1 MRGSPFVGTYG
12 EGADN
17 TMTYTLASTSL
28 YEDDDILEEK
38 TLGLG
43 LELDE
48 EEDDSLF
55 FPPAA
60 RQLHMSDSESDR
72 FDDRVSRRRSVHN
85 SLRLYLR
92 EIGSIP
98 LLTKENEQEISQRM
112 QDGRKRICIGVVR
125 NLPALDRLAEIVED
139 VKVGKRRL
147 DVIMN
152 TSPENI
158 KTERD
163 VARFVSGLK
172 RKIER
177 VKQKA
182 EKALE
187 SLDGDAVKAK
197 ELFCK
202 AGEDLYGVGFA
213 PETVQEVA
221 SDLKR
226 NAIKVDRSQKEM
238 ERIQSLF
245 NITPKESEKLAVRS
259 RVNDKTLLSLCR
271 KSHRKKEDVQAEIDK
286 LVNANAVLTGILKG
300 EETIRLFRAV
310 KIIRRGEKEAQRA
323 KMDLVRANLRLV
335 VSVAKGFR
343 HRGVH
348 LLDLIQEGNI
358 GLMRAA
364 EKFDHL
370 LGFKFSTY
378 ATWWIRQAISRAC
391 ASQAH
396 DIRIPV
402 GLQGTWHRITKA
414 SEELQQELGRDPTPE
429 EISKR
434 VDIPVKKYMKL
445 ARVVQRAVSME
456 TPINES
462 EDSFLGD
469 FIEDQSVD
477 SPVDNASH
485 NSLEGEIVSALE
497 TLTEREEA
505 VLRLRYGLDD
515 GQPRKLEEVGNRF
528 GITRERVRQI
538 ETKAIRKLRHPL
550 RAQRLKGFL
559 DGLTS

>member
-1 MRGSPFVGTYG
+1 
-12 EGADN
+12 
-17 TMTYTLASTSL
+17 MTYTLATSSL
-28 YEDDDILEEK
+28 YKDDDILDDK
-38 TLGLG
+38 SLNFG
-43 LELDE
+43 LEIDD
-48 EEDDSLF
+48 EEDDALLF
-55 FPPAA
+55 PAS
-60 RQLHMSDSESDR
+60 RP
-72 FDDRVSRRRSVHN
+72 FDLADQPGASILDPKALRSRRAAHN

-98 LLTKENEQEISQRM
+98 LLTKEGEQEISQRM
-112 QDGRKRICIGVVR
+112 QDGRKRICTGVVR
-125 NLPALDRLAEIVED
+125 NQTALNKLIAIVEE
-139 VKVGKRRL
+139 VKNGTRRL

-152 TSPENI
+152 TMPAEATNEKEVHKFI
-158 KTERD
+158 AKIR
-163 VARFVSGLK
+163 
-172 RKIER
+172 RKVE
-177 VKQKA
+177 
-182 EKALE
+182 
-187 SLDGDAVKAK
+187 KAK
-197 ELFCK
+197 EKACK
-202 AGEDLYGVGFA
+202 AMELAKTEPGRENEAFRKAGDELYCIGFA
-213 PETVQEVA
+213 PETIQELA
-221 SDLKR
+221 DDLRRRTIQADRCLKECNRIENLFQLTPSQSDKMAAHKR
-226 NAIKVDRSQKEM
+226 H
-238 ERIQSLF
+238 
-245 NITPKESEKLAVRS
+245 T
-259 RVNDKTLLSLCR
+259 DKTLEKFAKIAKIEIDQVEKELAALTKAKDVLQR
-271 KSHRKKEDVQAEIDK
+271 LIEEGEDVPHLIKAH
-286 LVNANAVLTGILKG
+286 
-300 EETIRLFRAV
+300 
-310 KIIRRGEKEAQRA
+310 KIIRKGEREAQRA

-402 GLQGTWHRITKA
+402 GLQGTWHRIIKA
-414 SEELQQELGRDPTPE
+414 SEELQQELGRDATPE
-429 EISKR
+429 EIAVR

-445 ARVVQRAVSME
+445 ARVVQRAVSLE
-456 TPINES
+456 TPINDS

-469 FIEDQSVD
+469 FIEDQSVS

-485 NSLEGEIVSALE
+485 NSLENEIEQALE

-559 DGLTS
+559 DGLT

>member
-1 MRGSPFVGTYG
+1 
-12 EGADN
+12 
-17 TMTYTLASTSL
+17 MTYTLAATSL
-28 YEDDDILEEK
+28 YEDEDILEEK
-38 TLGLG
+38 SLDIG

-60 RQLHMSDSESDR
+60 RQLSIVDSETER
-72 FDDRVSRRRSVHN
+72 FEDRVSRKRSVHN

-125 NLPALDRLAEIVED
+125 SIPALNNLQKIVED
-139 VKVGKRRL
+139 IKKGARRL

-152 TSPENI
+152 STPDNLKS
-158 KTERD
+158 ERE
-163 VARFVSGLK
+163 VARFISGLK
-172 RKIER
+172 RKVDKVVQKSTQAIALIE
-177 VKQKA
+177 KDASKA
-182 EKALE
+182 R
-187 SLDGDAVKAK
+187 
-197 ELFCK
+197 ELFNK
-202 AGEDLYGVGFA
+202 SGEDLYKIGFA
-213 PETVQEVA
+213 PETIQEVA
-221 SDLKR
+221 NELKR
-226 NAIKVDRSQKEM
+226 FAIRADRSIKQKN
-238 ERIQSLF
+238 RIQTLF
-245 NITPKESEKLAVRS
+245 NVTPKELDRLAGRS
-259 RVNDKTLLSLCR
+259 RIHDKTILSLCR
-271 KSHRKKEDVQAEIDK
+271 KSHRKKEEVIAELEK
-286 LVNANAVLTGILKG
+286 LFAAQQILNKVTELG
-300 EETIRLFRAV
+300 DEPMRLFRAV

-429 EISKR
+429 EISHR

>member
-1 MRGSPFVGTYG
+1 
-12 EGADN
+12 
-17 TMTYTLASTSL
+17 MTFTLASTSL
-28 YEDDDILEEK
+28 YKEDDFLDDEGLNLNLDLDDEDEESA
-38 TLGLG
+38 LFPAISRV
-43 LELDE
+43 LDE
-48 EEDDSLF
+48 EARIDQSR
-55 FPPAA
+55 AA
-60 RQLHMSDSESDR
+60 R
-72 FDDRVSRRRSVHN
+72 RSAHN

-98 LLTKENEQEISQRM
+98 LLTKEDEQTISQRM
-112 QDGRKRICIGVVR
+112 QEGRKRICIGVAR
-125 NLPALDRLAEIVED
+125 SIQAIDYLLDVVEA
-139 VKVGKRRL
+139 VKQGRRRL

-152 TSPENI
+152 SLPENI
-158 KTERD
+158 QAERE
-163 VARFVSGLK
+163 VSRYLSNLR
-172 RKIER
+172 RKLER
-177 VKQKA
+177 VKDKSIQAMTLGDDK
-182 EKALE
+182 LSE
-187 SLDGDAVKAK
+187 SK
-197 ELFCK
+197 ELFRK
-202 AGEDLYGVGFA
+202 SGEDLYKVGFA
-213 PETVQEVA
+213 PETVQEAADEV
-221 SDLKR
+221 KR
-226 NAIKVDRSQKEM
+226 RAVRADKSIKEC
-238 ERIQSLF
+238 ERIETLF
-245 NITPKESEKLAVRS
+245 KLTPKQSDRMASRS
-259 RVNDKTLLSLCR
+259 KHPDKTIRTLAMTTHL
-271 KSHRKKEDVQAEIDK
+271 KKEE
-286 LVNANAVLTGILKG
+286 VLKEL
-300 EETIRLFRAV
+300 IRLTDVKDFLQNIYDAGDDPYRLFHAV
-310 KIIRRGEKEAQRA
+310 KIIRRGEKDAQRA

-335 VSVAKGFR
+335 VSVAKSFR

-402 GLQGTWHRITKA
+402 GLQGTWHRIIKA

-429 EISKR
+429 EISIR
-434 VDIPVKKYMKL
+434 VDIPIKKYMKL
-445 ARVVQRAVSME
+445 ARVVQRAVSLE

-469 FIEDQSVD
+469 FIEDSSVD
-477 SPVDNASH
+477 SPVDSASH
-485 NSLEGEIVSALE
+485 TSLETEIEQALE

-505 VLRLRYGLDD
+505 VLRLRYGLDV

-559 DGLTS
+559 DGLSAG

>member
-1 MRGSPFVGTYG
+1 
-12 EGADN
+12 
-17 TMTYTLASTSL
+17 MTFSLASTSL
-28 YEDDDILEEK
+28 YKEDELLEEERLPL
-38 TLGLG
+38 T

-48 EEDDSLF
+48 DEDESALLPGLNSVLEMDLEDF
-55 FPPAA
+55 RHDRDRAA
-60 RQLHMSDSESDR
+60 RR
-72 FDDRVSRRRSVHN
+72 TAHN

-98 LLTKENEQEISQRM
+98 LLTKEDEQEISQRM
-112 QDGRKRICIGVVR
+112 QEGRKKICVGVVR
-125 NLPALDRLAEIVED
+125 SIQAIDFLLDIVENI
-139 VKVGKRRL
+139 KKGKRRL
-147 DVIMN
+147 DVVMN
-152 TSPENI
+152 SMPDDL
-158 KTERD
+158 KTDTEVNRYI
-163 VARFVSGLK
+163 GKLK
-172 RKIER
+172 SKLNR
-177 VKQKA
+177 VKSKSHKA
-182 EKALE
+182 IETIEEDREA
-187 SLDGDAVKAK
+187 SN
-197 ELFCK
+197 ELFRKC
-202 AGEDLYGVGFA
+202 GEDLYKIGFA
-213 PETVQEVA
+213 PETILEA
-221 SDLKR
+221 AEEIKRRALRSDKV
-226 NAIKVDRSQKEM
+226 IKECQ
-238 ERIQSLF
+238 RIESLF
-245 NITPKESEKLAVRS
+245 KFTPKQSDRIAAKDP
-259 RVNDKTLLSLCR
+259 DKVQDKQIRQLCMT
-271 KSHRKKEDVQAEIDK
+271 SHLKKEEVYRELDK
-286 LVNANAVLTGILKG
+286 LR
-300 EETIRLFRAV
+300 ETKHFLQRIYHSGDDLYRLFRSV
-310 KIIRRGEKEAQRA
+310 KIIRKGEKESQRA

-335 VSVAKGFR
+335 VSVAKSFR

-402 GLQGTWHRITKA
+402 GLQGTWHRIIKA

-429 EISKR
+429 EVANR

-445 ARVVQRAVSME
+445 ARVVQRAVSLE

-469 FIEDQSVD
+469 FIEDGSVD
-477 SPVDNASH
+477 SPVDSASH
-485 NSLEGEIVSALE
+485 TSLEGEIEQALE

-559 DGLTS
+559 DGLAASVA

>member
-1 MRGSPFVGTYG
+1 VESQNVLQKIHDAG
-12 EGADN
+12 
-17 TMTYTLASTSL
+17 
-28 YEDDDILEEK
+28 DD
-38 TLGLG
+38 
-43 LELDE
+43 
-48 EEDDSLF
+48 
-55 FPPAA
+55 
-60 RQLHMSDSESDR
+60 
-72 FDDRVSRRRSVHN
+72 
-85 SLRLYLR
+85 
-92 EIGSIP
+92 P
-98 LLTKENEQEISQRM
+98 L
-112 QDGRKRICIGVVR
+112 
-125 NLPALDRLAEIVED
+125 
-139 VKVGKRRL
+139 
-147 DVIMN
+147 
-152 TSPENI
+152 
-158 KTERD
+158 
-163 VARFVSGLK
+163 
-172 RKIER
+172 
-177 VKQKA
+177 
-182 EKALE
+182 
-187 SLDGDAVKAK
+187 
-197 ELFCK
+197 
-202 AGEDLYGVGFA
+202 
-213 PETVQEVA
+213 
-221 SDLKR
+221 
-226 NAIKVDRSQKEM
+226 
-238 ERIQSLF
+238 
-245 NITPKESEKLAVRS
+245 
-259 RVNDKTLLSLCR
+259 
-271 KSHRKKEDVQAEIDK
+271 
-286 LVNANAVLTGILKG
+286 
-300 EETIRLFRAV
+300 RLFRAV
-310 KIIRRGEKEAQRA
+310 KVIRKGEKEAQRA

-414 SEELQQELGRDPTPE
+414 SEELQQELGREPIPE
-429 EISKR
+429 EISNR

-445 ARVVQRAVSME
+445 ARVVQRAVSLE

-469 FIEDQSVD
+469 FIEDVSVD

-485 NSLEGEIVSALE
+485 NSLEGEIEQALE

-559 DGLTS
+559 EGLAS

>member
-1 MRGSPFVGTYG
+1 
-12 EGADN
+12 
-17 TMTYTLASTSL
+17 MTYALAASSL
-28 YEDDDILEEK
+28 YKDDDIIDEKALNFNLEIE
-38 TLGLG
+38 
-43 LELDE
+43 EE
-48 EEDDSLF
+48 EEDAILF
-55 FPPAA
+55 PASRA
-60 RQLHMSDSESDR
+60 
-72 FDDRVSRRRSVHN
+72 FDLTEQSGSQPLDGKRTRRAAHN

-98 LLTKENEQEISQRM
+98 LLTKEGEQEISQRM
-112 QDGRKRICIGVVR
+112 QDGRKKICVGVVHS
-125 NLPALDRLAEIVED
+125 LPALEKLISIVDDLKE
-139 VKVGKRRL
+139 GRRRV

-152 TSPENI
+152 SMP
-158 KTERD
+158 TETISEKELGKY
-163 VARFVSGLK
+163 VAKILKKVSK
-172 RKIER
+172 
-177 VKQKA
+177 VKEKA
-182 EKALE
+182 EKT
-187 SLDGDAVKAK
+187 VKLSK
-197 ELFCK
+197 TDPDKSKDEFRK
-202 AGEDLYGVGFA
+202 IGEELYGVGFA
-213 PETVQEVA
+213 PETIQEVA
-221 SDLKR
+221 DELKHRTIKGDRAVKECQRIESLFDLTPGQSKKISSHKSHTEKTIKDLAKAAR
-226 NAIKVDRSQKEM
+226 MDYEDSERELITLTKAREYINDMAKVGEEIPDMVNAIKTIR
-238 ERIQSLF
+238 
-245 NITPKESEKLAVRS
+245 
-259 RVNDKTLLSLCR
+259 
-271 KSHRKKEDVQAEIDK
+271 
-286 LVNANAVLTGILKG
+286 KG
-300 EETIRLFRAV
+300 ER
-310 KIIRRGEKEAQRA
+310 EAQRA

-402 GLQGTWHRITKA
+402 GLQGTWHRIIKA
-414 SEELQQELGRDPTPE
+414 SEELQQELGRDATPE
-429 EISKR
+429 EIAIR

-445 ARVVQRAVSME
+445 ARVVQRAVSLE
-456 TPINES
+456 TPINDS

-469 FIEDQSVD
+469 FIEDQSIS
-477 SPVDNASH
+477 SPVDTASH
-485 NSLEGEIVSALE
+485 NSLETEIEQALE

-559 DGLTS
+559 EGLT

>member
-1 MRGSPFVGTYG
+1 
-12 EGADN
+12 
-17 TMTYTLASTSL
+17 MTYTLASTSL
-28 YEDDDILEEK
+28 YKDDDLLEEK
-38 TLGLG
+38 SLQFGLD
-43 LELDE
+43 LEDE
-48 EEDDSLF
+48 EEIEDPLFLPAQPRSLTFGEAVEIGRIDDK
-55 FPPAA
+55 AT
-60 RQLHMSDSESDR
+60 RT
-72 FDDRVSRRRSVHN
+72 SRRAAHN

-98 LLTKENEQEISQRM
+98 LLTKESEQEISQRM
-112 QDGRKRICIGVVR
+112 QDGRRKICTGVVR
-125 NLPALDRLAEIVED
+125 SLTALEYLLTHVVEA
-139 VKVGKRRL
+139 VKNGRRRL

-152 TSPENI
+152 TAPGEV
-158 KTERD
+158 KCEKD
-163 VARFVSGLK
+163 MLRFISGL
-172 RKIER
+172 RKKVMKVIEKSR
-177 VKQKA
+177 KA
-182 EKALE
+182 VLTLE
-187 SLDGDAVKAK
+187 TDVEKAK
-197 ELFCK
+197 ELFRR
-202 AGEDLYGVGFA
+202 AGEELYNVGFA
-213 PETVQEVA
+213 PEIILEA
-221 SDLKR
+221 ADDIKR
-226 NAIKVDRSQKEM
+226 RAIRADRAIKEC
-238 ERIQSLF
+238 ERIEGLLKFS
-245 NITPKESEKLAVRS
+245 PRESDSIASRS
-259 RVNDKTLLSLCR
+259 RLNDKTLCR
-271 KSHRKKEDVQAEIDK
+271 LTRSTHLKKDQVQEEIQRLKNSKEVLQKIYDGGEDPYH
-286 LVNANAVLTGILKG
+286 
-300 EETIRLFRAV
+300 LFRAV
-310 KIIRRGEKEAQRA
+310 RVIRKGEREAQRA

-414 SEELQQELGRDPTPE
+414 CEELQQELGRDPTPE
-429 EISKR
+429 EISIR
-434 VDIPVKKYMKL
+434 VDIPLKKYMKL
-445 ARVVQRAVSME
+445 ARVVQRAVSLE
-456 TPINES
+456 TPINDS

-469 FIEDQSVD
+469 FLEDASVD
-477 SPVDNASH
+477 SPVDTASH
-485 NSLEGEIVSALE
+485 NSLESEIVQALE

-550 RAQRLKGFL
+550 RSGKLKDYL
-559 DGLTS
+559 E

>member
-1 MRGSPFVGTYG
+1 
-12 EGADN
+12 
-17 TMTYTLASTSL
+17 MTYTLASTSMYKEETL
-28 YEDDDILEEK
+28 LEDKSLN
-38 TLGLG
+38 LS

-48 EEDDSLF
+48 EEEEIGF
-55 FPPAA
+55 FPSPHQELDALILDP
-60 RQLHMSDSESDR
+60 RMESKANR
-72 FDDRVSRRRSVHN
+72 AGRRSAHN

-98 LLTKENEQEISQRM
+98 LLTKEDEQEISQRM
-112 QDGRKRICIGVVR
+112 QDGRKRICVGVVR
-125 NLPALDRLAEIVED
+125 SIPALQNLLTIVD
-139 VKVGKRRL
+139 GVKTGRRRL

-152 TSPENI
+152 NMPDDI
-158 KTERD
+158 KEEKEVNKYIGNLR
-163 VARFVSGLK
+163 
-172 RKIER
+172 RKINR
-177 VKQKA
+177 VMDKTNKA
-182 EKALE
+182 IELSKKE
-187 SLDGDAVKAK
+187 PDKAK
-197 ELFCK
+197 EAFRK
-202 AGEDLYGVGFA
+202 AGEDLYKITFA
-213 PETVQEVA
+213 PETIQEVA
-221 SDLKR
+221 DDLKR
-226 NAIKVDRSQKEM
+226 RAYRTDKAIKECQ
-238 ERIQSLF
+238 RIENLLKL
-245 NITPKESEKLAVRS
+245 TPKKSDRLASSNRFT
-259 RVNDKTLLSLCR
+259 DKTLVSLSRVAHL
-271 KSHRKKEDVQAEIDK
+271 KKNEVSQELMKLAESKALLQQMYDNGEDPY
-286 LVNANAVLTGILKG
+286 
-300 EETIRLFRAV
+300 RLFRAV
-310 KIIRRGEKEAQRA
+310 KIIRKGEKEAQQA

-414 SEELQQELGRDPTPE
+414 SEDLQQELGRDPTPE
-429 EISKR
+429 EISHR

-445 ARVVQRAVSME
+445 SRVVQRAVSLE

-469 FIEDQSVD
+469 FIEDGTVD
-477 SPVDNASH
+477 SPVECASL
-485 NSLEGEIVSALE
+485 NSLESEIVQALE
-497 TLTEREEA
+497 TLTEREES

-559 DGLTS
+559 DGLAANG

>member
-1 MRGSPFVGTYG
+1 
-12 EGADN
+12 
-17 TMTYTLASTSL
+17 MTYTLATPSL
-28 YEDDDILEEK
+28 YKDDDLLEDNALPL
-38 TLGLG
+38 T

-48 EEDDSLF
+48 DDDESSF
-55 FPPAA
+55 FPNPRPDLEAA
-60 RQLHMSDSESDR
+60 LFERLDGKAGR
-72 FDDRVSRRRSVHN
+72 ASRRSAHN

-112 QDGRKRICIGVVR
+112 QDGRRKICTGVVQSI
-125 NLPALDRLAEIVED
+125 PALNLLLNIIEA
-139 VKVGKRRL
+139 VKNGRRRL

-152 TSPENI
+152 TMPENV
-158 KTERD
+158 KNEKE
-163 VARFVSGLK
+163 VARYLSNLK
-172 RKIER
+172 RKVNKVIE
-177 VKQKA
+177 KS
-182 EKALE
+182 EKAIDLN
-187 SLDGDAVKAK
+187 AK
-197 ELFCK
+197 EVEKIREAFRK
-202 AGEDLYGVGFA
+202 AGEELYGIGFA
-213 PETVQEVA
+213 PETIQELA
-221 SDLKR
+221 DDIKRRAIRADRALKECNR
-226 NAIKVDRSQKEM
+226 IENLLKLTGKNADKLVGQKK
-238 ERIQSLF
+238 I
-245 NITPKESEKLAVRS
+245 
-259 RVNDKTLLSLCR
+259 NDKTLLTIVRSAHL
-271 KSHRKKEDVQAEIDK
+271 KKEEVEKELFK
-286 LVNANAVLTGILKG
+286 LGETKANLQKFCEGGDDAQ
-300 EETIRLFRAV
+300 RLFRIV
-310 KIIRRGEKEAQRA
+310 KIVRKGEKEAQQA

-414 SEELQQELGRDPTPE
+414 SEELQQELGRDPSPE
-429 EISKR
+429 EISAR

-445 ARVVQRAVSME
+445 ARVVQRAVSLE

-469 FIEDQSVD
+469 FIEDASID
-477 SPVDNASH
+477 SPVETASL
-485 NSLEGEIVSALE
+485 NSLETEIEQALE

-559 DGLTS
+559 DGLAV

>member
-1 MRGSPFVGTYG
+1 
-12 EGADN
+12 
-17 TMTYTLASTSL
+17 MTYTLANTSL
-28 YEDDDILEEK
+28 YKDDDLLEEK
-38 TLGLG
+38 SLAY
-43 LELDE
+43 ELDLDDD
-48 EEDDSLF
+48 EDDHSLF
-55 FPPAA
+55 S
-60 RQLHMSDSESDR
+60 SDESDLTYEDVIGLDI
-72 FDDRVSRRRSVHN
+72 FDDKANRASRRSAHN

-98 LLTKENEQEISQRM
+98 LLTKESEQEISQRM
-112 QDGRKRICIGVVR
+112 QDGRRRICTGVVR
-125 NLPALDRLAEIVED
+125 SIHALGLLLSIVEG
-139 VKVGKRRL
+139 VKTGHRRL

-152 TSPENI
+152 SSPDNV

-163 VARFVSGLK
+163 INRYVSNLK
-172 RKIER
+172 RKINR
-177 VKQKA
+177 IADKSQKIIALA
-182 EKALE
+182 EADPE
-187 SLDGDAVKAK
+187 DAKVQFRKIG
-197 ELFCK
+197 L
-202 AGEDLYGVGFA
+202 DLYNIGFA
-213 PETVQEVA
+213 PETIIEVA
-221 SDLKR
+221 GDIKR
-226 NAIKVDRSQKEM
+226 RAIRADRAIKQCDRIEAMFKLTPYKSDQLASRNRYTEKTI
-238 ERIQSLF
+238 RSL
-245 NITPKESEKLAVRS
+245 TMV
-259 RVNDKTLLSLCR
+259 
-271 KSHRKKEDVQAEIDK
+271 SHRKKEDVLDELNRLRFSKEVLQK
-286 LVNANAVLTGILKG
+286 LYDRG
-300 EETIRLFRAV
+300 EDPYRLFASVR
-310 KIIRRGEKEAQRA
+310 IIRRGEREAQRA

-429 EISKR
+429 EISTR

-445 ARVVQRAVSME
+445 ARVVQRAVSLE
-456 TPINES
+456 TPINDS

-469 FIEDQSVD
+469 FIEDNSVS
-477 SPVDNASH
+477 SPVDNASL
-485 NSLEGEIVSALE
+485 NSLETEIEQALE

-559 DGLTS
+559 DGLATALAAS

>member
-1 MRGSPFVGTYG
+1 LS
-12 EGADN
+12 DKSI
-17 TMTYTLASTSL
+17 LALSRKIHL
-28 YEDDDILEEK
+28 KKEEIQCHIAK
-38 TLGLG
+38 
-43 LELDE
+43 
-48 EEDDSLF
+48 
-55 FPPAA
+55 
-60 RQLHMSDSESDR
+60 
-72 FDDRVSRRRSVHN
+72 
-85 SLRLYLR
+85 
-92 EIGSIP
+92 
-98 LLTKENEQEISQRM
+98 
-112 QDGRKRICIGVVR
+112 
-125 NLPALDRLAEIVED
+125 LAES
-139 VKVGKRRL
+139 K
-147 DVIMN
+147 
-152 TSPENI
+152 
-158 KTERD
+158 
-163 VARFVSGLK
+163 
-172 RKIER
+172 
-177 VKQKA
+177 
-182 EKALE
+182 
-187 SLDGDAVKAK
+187 
-197 ELFCK
+197 
-202 AGEDLYGVGFA
+202 
-213 PETVQEVA
+213 
-221 SDLKR
+221 
-226 NAIKVDRSQKEM
+226 
-238 ERIQSLF
+238 
-245 NITPKESEKLAVRS
+245 
-259 RVNDKTLLSLCR
+259 
-271 KSHRKKEDVQAEIDK
+271 
-286 LVNANAVLTGILKG
+286 AVLQKITDAGDDPY
-300 EETIRLFRAV
+300 RLFRAV
-310 KIIRRGEKEAQRA
+310 KIIRKGEREAQRA

-414 SEELQQELGRDPTPE
+414 SEELQQELGREPTPE
-429 EISKR
+429 EISNR
-434 VDIPVKKYMKL
+434 VDIPIKKYMKL
-445 ARVVQRAVSME
+445 ARVVQRAVSLE

-469 FIEDQSVD
+469 FIEDVSVD

-485 NSLEGEIVSALE
+485 NSLEGEIEQALE

-559 DGLTS
+559 EGLAS

>member
-1 MRGSPFVGTYG
+1 
-12 EGADN
+12 
-17 TMTYTLASTSL
+17 MTFTLASTSL
-28 YEDDDILEEK
+28 YKDVDLLDDD
-38 TLGLG
+38 TLSLG
-43 LELDE
+43 LEL
-48 EEDDSLF
+48 EEDDEHSY
-55 FPPAA
+55 FPSATRHLQIPGAN
-60 RQLHMSDSESDR
+60 EVDR
-72 FDDRVSRRRSVHN
+72 FADKASRRRSAHN

-112 QDGRKRICIGVVR
+112 QDGRQRICIGVAQSFQ
-125 NLPALDRLAEIVED
+125 ALRDLLEIVD
-139 VKVGKRRL
+139 GVKKGTRRL

-152 TSPENI
+152 TAPENV
-158 KTERD
+158 KTEKEF
-163 VARFVSGLK
+163 ARFLANLR
-172 RKIER
+172 RKLDRMI
-177 VKQKA
+177 VKMH
-182 EKALE
+182 
-187 SLDGDAVKAK
+187 DAMEIHKTDPAKAK
-197 ELFCK
+197 ELFFK
-202 AGEDLYGVGFA
+202 GGEDLYKMGFA
-213 PETVQEVA
+213 PETIQEVA
-221 SDLKR
+221 TDLKR
-226 NAIKVDRSQKEM
+226 RAIQADRAIK
-238 ERIQSLF
+238 ERGRIESLLKV
-245 NITPKESEKLAVRS
+245 TPKQSELLAARG
-259 RVNDKTLLSLCR
+259 RFTDKILVSLSR
-271 KSHRKKEDVQAEIDK
+271 KSHLKKEEIQCYLLK
-286 LVNANAVLTGILKG
+286 LVESKNVLQKIRDAGDDPL
-300 EETIRLFRAV
+300 RLFRAV
-310 KIIRRGEKEAQRA
+310 KIIRKGEKEAQRA

-414 SEELQQELGRDPTPE
+414 SEELQQELGREPTPE
-429 EISKR
+429 EISNR

-445 ARVVQRAVSME
+445 ARVVQRAVSLE

-469 FIEDQSVD
+469 FIEDVSVD

-485 NSLEGEIVSALE
+485 NSLEGEIEQALE

-559 DGLTS
+559 DGLAS

>member
-1 MRGSPFVGTYG
+1 
-12 EGADN
+12 
-17 TMTYTLASTSL
+17 MTYTLADTSL
-28 YEDDDILEEK
+28 YKDDDLLEEK
-38 TLGLG
+38 SLDYELDLDDEDENDLFPSDDRTLGLNEIMG
-43 LELDE
+43 IDLFDE
-48 EEDDSLF
+48 KTNR
-55 FPPAA
+55 A
-60 RQLHMSDSESDR
+60 
-72 FDDRVSRRRSVHN
+72 SRRSAHN

-98 LLTKENEQEISQRM
+98 LLTKESEQEISQRM
-112 QDGRKRICIGVVR
+112 QDGRRKICIGVVR
-125 NLPALDRLAEIVED
+125 SFRALELLLFIVD
-139 VKVGKRRL
+139 GVKTGRRRL

-152 TSPENI
+152 TSPDNV
-158 KTERD
+158 KTEKD
-163 VARFVSGLK
+163 VSRYISNLK
-172 RKIER
+172 RKINRISEKVQKIIEGR
-177 VKQKA
+177 EVKA
-182 EKALE
+182 EKIKDEFRKIGL
-187 SLDGDAVKAK
+187 
-197 ELFCK
+197 
-202 AGEDLYGVGFA
+202 DLYNIGFA
-213 PETVQEVA
+213 PETIMEVA
-221 SDLKR
+221 IDIKKR
-226 NAIKVDRSQKEM
+226 AIRADRAIKQCDRIET
-238 ERIQSLF
+238 LF
-245 NITPKESEKLAVRS
+245 KLTPHKSDQLAS
-259 RVNDKTLLSLCR
+259 RNRYTDKTIRSLTMV
-271 KSHRKKEDVQAEIDK
+271 SHRKKEEVLDELNRLRNAKEVLQK
-286 LVNANAVLTGILKG
+286 LYDSGEDPYRLFTAVKVIRKG
-300 EETIRLFRAV
+300 ERES
-310 KIIRRGEKEAQRA
+310 QHA

-429 EISKR
+429 EISIR

-445 ARVVQRAVSME
+445 ARVVQRAVSLE
-456 TPINES
+456 TPINDS

-469 FIEDQSVD
+469 FIEDGSVS
-477 SPVDNASH
+477 SPVDNASL
-485 NSLEGEIVSALE
+485 NSLETEIEQALE

-559 DGLTS
+559 DGLTAAAAVS

>member
-1 MRGSPFVGTYG
+1 
-12 EGADN
+12 
-17 TMTYTLASTSL
+17 MTYTLASTSL
-28 YEDDDILEEK
+28 YKDDDLIEDKTLELSLEFEDEDEHSFLPPETRHLDLIDLASGIIDEK
-38 TLGLG
+38 T
-43 LELDE
+43 
-48 EEDDSLF
+48 
-55 FPPAA
+55 A
-60 RQLHMSDSESDR
+60 RAT
-72 FDDRVSRRRSVHN
+72 RRSAHN

-98 LLTKENEQEISQRM
+98 LLTKESEQEISQRM
-112 QDGRKRICIGVVR
+112 QDGRRKICVGVVR
-125 NLPALDRLAEIVED
+125 SLPVLDRLIDIVD
-139 VKVGKRRL
+139 GVKEGRRRL

-152 TSPENI
+152 TAPEI
-158 KTERD
+158 KSDKDLTQFIRNL
-163 VARFVSGLK
+163 R
-172 RKIER
+172 RKVTRVIE
-177 VKQKA
+177 KAKLAIEA
-182 EKALE
+182 EKK
-187 SLDGDAVKAK
+187 GDEKAK
-197 ELFCK
+197 EQFRK
-202 AGEDLYGVGFA
+202 AGDDLFKITFA
-213 PETVQEVA
+213 PETILEVA
-221 SDLKR
+221 DELKR
-226 NAIKVDRSQKEM
+226 RAIRTDRAIRECH
-238 ERIQSLF
+238 RIESLYKL
-245 NITPKESEKLAVRS
+245 TPKKSDRLASTGRCT
-259 RVNDKTLLSLCR
+259 DKTLLSLSR
-271 KSHRKKEDVQAEIDK
+271 TSHNKKELVMDDLQKLRDVKEVIQKIYND
-286 LVNANAVLTGILKG
+286 GDDPY
-300 EETIRLFRAV
+300 RLFKAV
-310 KIIRRGEKEAQRA
+310 KIIRRGEREAQHA

-429 EISKR
+429 EISRR

-445 ARVVQRAVSME
+445 ARVVQRAVSLE
-456 TPINES
+456 TPINDS

-485 NSLEGEIVSALE
+485 NSLESEIQQALE
-497 TLTEREEA
+497 TLSEREEA

-559 DGLTS
+559 DGLSSGVI

>member
-1 MRGSPFVGTYG
+1 
-12 EGADN
+12 
-17 TMTYTLASTSL
+17 MTYTLASTSL

-38 TLGLG
+38 SLGLG

-48 EEDDSLF
+48 DDDEGLF
-55 FPPAA
+55 FPSAA
-60 RQLHMSDSESDR
+60 RQLHMATSEADR

-125 NLPALDRLAEIVED
+125 SLPTLEKLLDIVEC
-139 VKVGKRRL
+139 VKKGTRRL

-158 KTERD
+158 KNERD
-163 VARFVSGLK
+163 TARFVSNLK

-182 EKALE
+182 AKAIETLEKDPAR
-187 SLDGDAVKAK
+187 AK
-197 ELFCK
+197 DLFGKTGEEL
-202 AGEDLYGVGFA
+202 YHIGFA
-213 PETVQEVA
+213 PETIQEVA
-221 SDLKR
+221 SELKR
-226 NAIKVDRSQKEM
+226 FAVKADRALKEKVRLQT
-238 ERIQSLF
+238 LF
-245 NITPKESEKLAVRS
+245 NLTPRELDKLAGRS
-259 RVNDKTLLSLCR
+259 RHTDKTLLSLCR
-271 KSHRKKEDVQAEIDK
+271 KSHKKKEDVQAEIDK
-286 LVNANAVLTGILKG
+286 LVFAQKVIG
-300 EETIRLFRAV
+300 EIAERGDEINRLFRAI

-485 NSLEGEIVSALE
+485 NSLEGEITSALE

>member
-1 MRGSPFVGTYG
+1 
-12 EGADN
+12 
-17 TMTYTLASTSL
+17 MTYTLASTSL
-28 YEDDDILEEK
+28 YKEEDLLEDK
-38 TLGLG
+38 TLALG
-43 LELDE
+43 LEIE
-48 EEDDSLF
+48 EEDEEGLF
-55 FPPAA
+55 FPTPT
-60 RQLHMSDSESDR
+60 RHLSMTESDR
-72 FDDRVSRRRSVHN
+72 FEDKASRRRSVHN

-98 LLTKENEQEISQRM
+98 LLTKEDEQEISQRM
-112 QDGRKRICIGVVR
+112 QDGRRKICTGVVHSI
-125 NLPALDRLAEIVED
+125 PAIMKLLDIVEG
-139 VKVGKRRL
+139 VKLGTRRL

-152 TSPENI
+152 TAPDNV
-158 KTERD
+158 KTEKD
-163 VARFVSGLK
+163 QGRFIGNLK
-172 RKIER
+172 RKIDR
-177 VKQKA
+177 TIQKA
-182 EKALE
+182 EKAIELY
-187 SLDGDAVKAK
+187 SKDPDSAK
-197 ELFCK
+197 DSFRR
-202 AGEDLYGVGFA
+202 AGEELYKITFA
-213 PETVQEVA
+213 PETILEVA
-221 SDLKR
+221 SDLKHR
-226 NAIKVDRSQKEM
+226 AIQTDRAIKEC
-238 ERIQSLF
+238 ERIEQLF
-245 NITPKESEKLAVRS
+245 KLTPKQSDSLASKERISER
-259 RVNDKTLLSLCR
+259 TLLGLCR
-271 KSHRKKEDVQAEIDK
+271 KSHKKKEEVIREIHNLVKAKSVLQKLFDVGDDPY
-286 LVNANAVLTGILKG
+286 
-300 EETIRLFRAV
+300 RLFRAV
-310 KIIRRGEKEAQRA
+310 RVIRKGEREAQRA

-414 SEELQQELGRDPTPE
+414 SEELQQELGREPTPE

-445 ARVVQRAVSME
+445 ARVVQRAVSLE

-469 FIEDQSVD
+469 FIEDGSVD
-477 SPVDNASH
+477 SPVESASH
-485 NSLEGEIVSALE
+485 NSLEGEIEQALE

-559 DGLTS
+559 DGLNA

>member
-1 MRGSPFVGTYG
+1 MDVTLK
-12 EGADN
+12 
-17 TMTYTLASTSL
+17 TLAPNFNQPPSPAPN
-28 YEDDDILEEK
+28 IL
-38 TLGLG
+38 
-43 LELDE
+43 
-48 EEDDSLF
+48 
-55 FPPAA
+55 
-60 RQLHMSDSESDR
+60 
-72 FDDRVSRRRSVHN
+72 RSW
-85 SLRLYLR
+85 
-92 EIGSIP
+92 
-98 LLTKENEQEISQRM
+98 
-112 QDGRKRICIGVVR
+112 
-125 NLPALDRLAEIVED
+125 RLAV
-139 VKVGKRRL
+139 
-147 DVIMN
+147 
-152 TSPENI
+152 
-158 KTERD
+158 
-163 VARFVSGLK
+163 
-172 RKIER
+172 
-177 VKQKA
+177 
-182 EKALE
+182 
-187 SLDGDAVKAK
+187 
-197 ELFCK
+197 
-202 AGEDLYGVGFA
+202 
-213 PETVQEVA
+213 PETIQEA
-221 SDLKR
+221 ATDLKR
-226 NAIKVDRSQKEM
+226 RAIQADRAIK
-238 ERIQSLF
+238 ERGRIESLLKV
-245 NITPKESEKLAVRS
+245 TPKQSVQLAARG
-259 RVNDKTLLSLCR
+259 RFTDKTLVSLSR
-271 KSHRKKEDVQAEIDK
+271 KSHLKKEEIQCYLLK
-286 LVNANAVLTGILKG
+286 LVESQNVLQKIHDAGDDPL
-300 EETIRLFRAV
+300 RLFRAV
-310 KIIRRGEKEAQRA
+310 KVIRKGEKEAQRA

-414 SEELQQELGRDPTPE
+414 SEELQQELGREPTPE
-429 EISKR
+429 EISNR

-445 ARVVQRAVSME
+445 ARVVQRAVSLE

-469 FIEDQSVD
+469 FIEDVSVD

-485 NSLEGEIVSALE
+485 NSLEGEIEQALE

-538 ETKAIRKLRHPL
+538 ETKALRRLRHPRRSHQL
-550 RAQRLKGFL
+550 REYL
-559 DGLTS
+559 

>member
-1 MRGSPFVGTYG
+1 
-12 EGADN
+12 
-17 TMTYTLASTSL
+17 MTFTLASTSL
-28 YEDDDILEEK
+28 YKDDDLLDDESINFTLDLEEDDDEAAYLPS
-38 TLGLG
+38 LSRPM
-43 LELDE
+43 ELDA
-48 EEDDSLF
+48 DGKAS
-55 FPPAA
+55 
-60 RQLHMSDSESDR
+60 RS
-72 FDDRVSRRRSVHN
+72 SRRAAHN

-98 LLTKENEQEISQRM
+98 LLTKEDEQEISQRM
-112 QDGRKRICIGVVR
+112 QDGRKKICVGVVRSFQAIQYLIGVVEGIKKGR
-125 NLPALDRLAEIVED
+125 
-139 VKVGKRRL
+139 RRL
-147 DVIMN
+147 DVVMN
-152 TSPENI
+152 TVPENA
-158 KTERD
+158 KTERE
-163 VARFVSGLK
+163 VNRFLGGLK
-172 RKIER
+172 RKLDR
-177 VKQKA
+177 VL
-182 EKALE
+182 EKSRQGLE
-187 SLDGDAVKAK
+187 LMVEDADQSKD
-197 ELFCK
+197 LFRR
-202 AGEDLYGVGFA
+202 AGEDLYKIGFA
-213 PETVQEVA
+213 PETVQEA
-221 SDLKR
+221 ADDLKR
-226 NAIKVDRSQKEM
+226 CAFRADRAIKEC
-238 ERIQSLF
+238 ERIEHLF
-245 NITPKESEKLAVRS
+245 KLTPKQSDKLAS
-259 RVNDKTLLSLCR
+259 RQKHTDASIRQICMV
-271 KSHRKKEDVQAEIDK
+271 SHLKKDDVFKEIGKLTEAKKVLQTIFDLEDDPY
-286 LVNANAVLTGILKG
+286 
-300 EETIRLFRAV
+300 RLFRAV
-310 KIIRRGEKEAQRA
+310 KIIRKGEKEAQRA

-402 GLQGTWHRITKA
+402 GLQGTWHRIIKA
-414 SEELQQELGRDPTPE
+414 SEELQQELGREATPE
-429 EISKR
+429 EISSR

-445 ARVVQRAVSME
+445 ARVVQRAVSLE

-469 FIEDQSVD
+469 FIEDASVS
-477 SPVDNASH
+477 SPVDEASLT
-485 NSLEGEIVSALE
+485 SLEGEIVSALE

-559 DGLTS
+559 DGLAG

>member
-1 MRGSPFVGTYG
+1 
-12 EGADN
+12 
-17 TMTYTLASTSL
+17 MTYTLASTSL
-28 YEDDDILEEK
+28 YKDDDILEDK
-38 TLGLG
+38 SLNISLD
-43 LELDE
+43 LEE
-48 EEDDSLF
+48 EEDDSSF
-55 FPPAA
+55 FPPETRHLELVNITGGLLDDKSA
-60 RQLHMSDSESDR
+60 RM
-72 FDDRVSRRRSVHN
+72 SRRSAHN

-98 LLTKENEQEISQRM
+98 LLTKESEQEISQRM
-112 QDGRKRICIGVVR
+112 QEGRKKICLGVVR
-125 NLPALDRLAEIVED
+125 SLPALLLLLDIVNGVEL
-139 VKVGKRRL
+139 GRRRL

-152 TSPENI
+152 TAPEV
-158 KTERD
+158 KSEKD
-163 VARFVSGLK
+163 VKQFLARL
-172 RKIER
+172 RKIMRKIIER
-177 VKQKA
+177 SRKAIMAQEKDA
-182 EKALE
+182 EKA
-187 SLDGDAVKAK
+187 K
-197 ELFCK
+197 EYFHK
-202 AGEDLYGVGFA
+202 AGDELYGAGFA
-213 PETVQEVA
+213 PETVQEA
-221 SDLKR
+221 ADDLKR
-226 NAIKVDRSQKEM
+226 RAARMARAIE
-238 ERIQSLF
+238 ERKKIEEAYKL
-245 NITPKESEKLAVRS
+245 TPKEGDRLASAS
-259 RVNDKTLLSLCR
+259 RIQDKKVLSLCR
-271 KSHRKKEDVQAEIDK
+271 SSHNKKDDVLKDIQRLKDSTEIIQHVFDAEDEPH
-286 LVNANAVLTGILKG
+286 
-300 EETIRLFRAV
+300 RLYRAV
-310 KIIRRGEKEAQRA
+310 KIIKRGEKEAQLA

-445 ARVVQRAVSME
+445 ARVVQRAVSLE
-456 TPINES
+456 TPINDS

-477 SPVDNASH
+477 SPVDTASL
-485 NSLEGEIVSALE
+485 NSLETEIEQALE
-497 TLTEREEA
+497 TLSEREEA

-559 DGLTS
+559 EGLTSGMS

>member
-1 MRGSPFVGTYG
+1 
-12 EGADN
+12 
-17 TMTYTLASTSL
+17 MTYTLASTSL
-28 YEDDDILEEK
+28 YKEDDFIEEK
-38 TLGLG
+38 ALNISLDMD
-43 LELDE
+43 DE
-48 EEDDSLF
+48 EEISF
-55 FPPAA
+55 FPPEA
-60 RQLHMSDSESDR
+60 RHLELNDVLGGGIL
-72 FDDRVSRRRSVHN
+72 DDKTSARSVRRSAHN

-98 LLTKENEQEISQRM
+98 LLTKESEQEISQRM
-112 QDGRKRICIGVVR
+112 QEGRKRICMGVSR
-125 NLPALDRLAEIVED
+125 STPALELLLSIVD
-139 VKVGKRRL
+139 GVKEGRRRL

-152 TSPENI
+152 STPEV
-158 KTERD
+158 KSDKD
-163 VARFVSGLK
+163 VSQFIRNLR
-172 RKIER
+172 RKINR
-177 VKQKA
+177 VIEKSKKGIELYGKDK
-182 EKALE
+182 EKA
-187 SLDGDAVKAK
+187 KAS
-197 ELFCK
+197 FRK
-202 AGEDLYGVGFA
+202 AGEDLSKIGFA
-213 PETVQEVA
+213 PETIQELA
-221 SDLKR
+221 DDLKCR
-226 NAIKVDRSQKEM
+226 AYRVDRAIRECH
-238 ERIQSLF
+238 RIDNLYKLS
-245 NITPKESEKLAVRS
+245 PKKSDRLASSTRHTE
-259 RVNDKTLLSLCR
+259 KTLVSLSR
-271 KSHRKKEDVQAEIDK
+271 IGHVKKEDVNRDLEK
-286 LVNANAVLTGILKG
+286 LKDNKDVLQKFFDSG
-300 EETIRLFRAV
+300 EEPYRIFRAV
-310 KIIRRGEKEAQRA
+310 KIIQKGEREAQKA

-445 ARVVQRAVSME
+445 ARVVQRAVSLE
-456 TPINES
+456 TPINDS

-477 SPVDNASH
+477 SPVDSASL
-485 NSLEGEIVSALE
+485 NSLETEIEQALE
-497 TLTEREEA
+497 TLSEREEA

-559 DGLTS
+559 DGLSGMSQA

>member
-1 MRGSPFVGTYG
+1 MS
-12 EGADN
+12 
-17 TMTYTLASTSL
+17 YTLATPNL
-28 YEDDDILEEK
+28 FEDDDILEDK
-38 TLGLG
+38 SLGIG
-43 LELDE
+43 LELEEE
-48 EEDDSLF
+48 EEDSLF
-55 FPPAA
+55 YPPAA
-60 RQLHMSDSESDR
+60 RHLQLTEPEAGR
-72 FDDRVSRRRSVHN
+72 FDDRVSRRRAVHN

-112 QDGRKRICIGVVR
+112 QDGRKRICLGVVR
-125 NLPALDRLAEIVED
+125 SLPSLVNLTKLVED
-139 VKVGKRRL
+139 VKQGMRRL

-152 TSPENI
+152 NAPDDLN
-158 KTERD
+158 TEKD
-163 VARFVSGLK
+163 VARYISNLK
-172 RKIER
+172 RKVER
-177 VKQKA
+177 VIQKSTNA
-182 EKALE
+182 IE
-187 SLDGDAVKAK
+187 SLNDDVAISRD
-197 ELFCK
+197 LFRK
-202 AGEDLYGVGFA
+202 SGEDLYKIGFA
-213 PETVQEVA
+213 PETIQEIA
-221 SDLKR
+221 NGLKR
-226 NAIKVDRSQKEM
+226 NAIKADKALKIVNRVEKS
-238 ERIQSLF
+238 F
-245 NITPKESEKLAVRS
+245 NITPKEIDRLANRVRIT
-259 RVNDKTLLSLCR
+259 DKTLLSLSR
-271 KSHRKKEDVQAEIDK
+271 KSHKKKEEVLHEIEK
-286 LVNANAVLTGILKG
+286 LVKAKSILNTVY
-300 EETIRLFRAV
+300 EENDDPFRLFRAV

-348 LLDLIQEGNI
+348 LLDLVQEGNI

-429 EISKR
+429 EISNR
-434 VDIPVKKYMKL
+434 VDIPLKKYMKL

-485 NSLEGEIVSALE
+485 HSLEGEIEQALE

-559 DGLTS
+559 DGLAS

>member
-1 MRGSPFVGTYG
+1 
-12 EGADN
+12 
-17 TMTYTLASTSL
+17 MTYTLASTSL
-28 YEDDDILEEK
+28 YKEDSLLEDKSLSFGIDMDDD
-38 TLGLG
+38 
-43 LELDE
+43 
-48 EEDDSLF
+48 EDDSSF
-55 FPPAA
+55 FPAA
-60 RQLHMSDSESDR
+60 TRHLHLTDTSSDMFNERASR
-72 FDDRVSRRRSVHN
+72 ASRRSIHN
-85 SLRLYLR
+85 NLRLYLR

-98 LLTKENEQEISQRM
+98 LLTKEDEQKISQRM
-112 QDGRKRICIGVVR
+112 QDGRKRICVGVARSV
-125 NLPALDRLAEIVED
+125 PALQFLIDIVEG
-139 VKVGKRRL
+139 VKRGTRRL

-152 TSPENI
+152 TAPENI
-158 KTERD
+158 HSEKDTFRLVRSLHSKVD
-163 VARFVSGLK
+163 
-172 RKIER
+172 R
-177 VKQKA
+177 VITKS
-182 EKALE
+182 EKAIE
-187 SLDGDAVKAK
+187 TQADDFDKGK
-197 ELFCK
+197 EIFTK
-202 AGEDLYGVGFA
+202 AGENLYKIGFA
-213 PETVQEVA
+213 PETIQEVA
-221 SDLKR
+221 DDLKHR
-226 NAIKVDRSQKEM
+226 AILAKRAIGENQ
-238 ERIQSLF
+238 RIEKLF
-245 NITPKESEKLAVRS
+245 KLTPKESDRMASKETLTDR
-259 RVNDKTLLSLCR
+259 RVLSLSR
-271 KSHRKKEDVQAEIDK
+271 KTKTSKDEVVLEFQRLSKSHEILQRLYDS
-286 LVNANAVLTGILKG
+286 GDDPY
-300 EETIRLFRAV
+300 RLFRAV
-310 KIIRRGEKEAQRA
+310 KIIRRGEREAQRA

-429 EISKR
+429 EISLR
-434 VDIPVKKYMKL
+434 VDIPIKKYMKL
-445 ARVVQRAVSME
+445 ARVVQRAVSLE

-477 SPVDNASH
+477 SPVDSASH
-485 NSLEGEIVSALE
+485 NSLETEIVSALE

-559 DGLTS
+559 DGLTA

>member
-1 MRGSPFVGTYG
+1 
-12 EGADN
+12 
-17 TMTYTLASTSL
+17 MTFSLASTNLYSETDLVEEASL
-28 YEDDDILEEK
+28 DLDI
-38 TLGLG
+38 GF
-43 LELDE
+43 D
-48 EEDDSLF
+48 EEDDHF
-55 FPPAA
+55 FLTNAA
-60 RQLHMSDSESDR
+60 SKLAFGEFQSSSATPEDR
-72 FDDRVSRRRSVHN
+72 AERRRASHN

-98 LLTKENEQEISQRM
+98 LLTKENEQEISARM
-112 QDGRKRICIGVVR
+112 QDGRRLICTGVVHS
-125 NLPALDRLAEIVED
+125 LQALNELMDIVD
-139 VKVGKRRL
+139 GVKLGKRRL

-152 TSPENI
+152 NAPENI
-158 KTERD
+158 KSESD
-163 VARFVSGLK
+163 LNKFVAMLR
-172 RKIER
+172 RKLNKVIEKSKKPI
-177 VKQKA
+177 KQFHKDPRKA
-182 EKALE
+182 EPQFKKI
-187 SLDGDAVKAK
+187 AV
-197 ELFCK
+197 
-202 AGEDLYGVGFA
+202 DLYNIGFA

-221 SDLKR
+221 DLMKTRFRKAERAYKVTNDIEKKLGLTPTRSDKIASQSR
-226 NAIKVDRSQKEM
+226 FQDRT
-238 ERIQSLF
+238 IASLA
-245 NITPKESEKLAVRS
+245 TKSKL
-259 RVNDKTLLSLCR
+259 
-271 KSHRKKEDVQAEIDK
+271 KKEDVYKEIDRLKNSK
-286 LVNANAVLTGILKG
+286 LVLQEIYDGGEDLLRLRDAV
-300 EETIRLFRAV
+300 R
-310 KIIRRGEKEAQRA
+310 IIRKGEKEAQRA
-323 KMDLVRANLRLV
+323 KMDLVQANLRLV

-414 SEELQQELGRDPTPE
+414 AEELQQEFGRDPSPE
-429 EISKR
+429 EIATK

-445 ARVVQRAVSME
+445 ARVVQRAVSLE
-456 TPINES
+456 TPINDS

-469 FIEDQSVD
+469 FIEDQSVH
-477 SPVDNASH
+477 SPVDSASH
-485 NSLEGEIVSALE
+485 NSLETEIQDALG
-497 TLTEREEA
+497 TLTEREES

-559 DGLTS
+559 DGLAAGSSGL

>member
-1 MRGSPFVGTYG
+1 
-12 EGADN
+12 
-17 TMTYTLASTSL
+17 MTYTLASTSL
-28 YEDDDILEEK
+28 YEDEDILEEK
-38 TLGLG
+38 SLGLG
-43 LELDE
+43 LDLEE

-55 FPPAA
+55 YPPAA
-60 RQLHMSDSESDR
+60 RQLHLTDSEADR

-125 NLPALDRLAEIVED
+125 SIPTLDRLLDIVEG
-139 VKVGKRRL
+139 VKKGTRRL

-158 KTERD
+158 KNERD
-163 VARFVSGLK
+163 TARFVSGLK
-172 RKIER
+172 RKIDK

-182 EKALE
+182 QKAI
-187 SLDGDAVKAK
+187 DAIAKDASKAK
-197 ELFCK
+197 DQFGV
-202 AGEDLYGVGFA
+202 AGEDLYKIGFA
-213 PETVQEVA
+213 PETIQEVA
-221 SDLKR
+221 NDLKR
-226 NAIKVDRSQKEM
+226 FAIRTDRALKEKQ
-238 ERIQSLF
+238 RLQNLF
-245 NITPKESEKLAVRS
+245 NLTAKELEKLASRS
-259 RVNDKTLLSLCR
+259 RITDKTILSLCR
-271 KSHRKKEDVQAEIDK
+271 KSHKKKEDVNSEIEK
-286 LVNANAVLTGILKG
+286 LTFVQKVLDSVIDRGDDPL
-300 EETIRLFRAV
+300 RMFRAV

>member
-1 MRGSPFVGTYG
+1 
-12 EGADN
+12 
-17 TMTYTLASTSL
+17 
-28 YEDDDILEEK
+28 
-38 TLGLG
+38 
-43 LELDE
+43 
-48 EEDDSLF
+48 
-55 FPPAA
+55 
-60 RQLHMSDSESDR
+60 
-72 FDDRVSRRRSVHN
+72 
-85 SLRLYLR
+85 
-92 EIGSIP
+92 
-98 LLTKENEQEISQRM
+98 
-112 QDGRKRICIGVVR
+112 
-125 NLPALDRLAEIVED
+125 
-139 VKVGKRRL
+139 
-147 DVIMN
+147 
-152 TSPENI
+152 
-158 KTERD
+158 
-163 VARFVSGLK
+163 
-172 RKIER
+172 
-177 VKQKA
+177 
-182 EKALE
+182 
-187 SLDGDAVKAK
+187 
-197 ELFCK
+197 
-202 AGEDLYGVGFA
+202 
-213 PETVQEVA
+213 
-221 SDLKR
+221 
-226 NAIKVDRSQKEM
+226 
-238 ERIQSLF
+238 
-245 NITPKESEKLAVRS
+245 
-259 RVNDKTLLSLCR
+259 
-271 KSHRKKEDVQAEIDK
+271 
-286 LVNANAVLTGILKG
+286 
-300 EETIRLFRAV
+300 
-310 KIIRRGEKEAQRA
+310 
-323 KMDLVRANLRLV
+323 DLVRANLRLV

-414 SEELQQELGRDPTPE
+414 SEELQQELGREPTPE
-429 EISKR
+429 EISNR
-434 VDIPVKKYMKL
+434 VDIPIKKYMKL
-445 ARVVQRAVSME
+445 ARVVQRAVSLE

-469 FIEDQSVD
+469 FIEDVSVD

-485 NSLEGEIVSALE
+485 NSLEGEIEQALE

-559 DGLTS
+559 EGLAS

>member
-1 MRGSPFVGTYG
+1 
-12 EGADN
+12 
-17 TMTYTLASTSL
+17 MTYTLAATSM

-38 TLGLG
+38 TLDIDLG
-43 LELDE
+43 LDE
-48 EEDDSLF
+48 EDDDNLF

-60 RQLHMSDSESDR
+60 RQLTIANSEAER
-72 FDDRVSRRRSVHN
+72 FEDRVSRKRSVHN

-98 LLTKENEQEISQRM
+98 LLTKQNEQEISQRM
-112 QDGRKRICIGVVR
+112 QDGRKRICIGVAR
-125 NLPALDRLAEIVED
+125 SIPALYDIQEIIED
-139 VKVGKRRL
+139 VKNGARRL

-152 TSPENI
+152 SSPDNL
-158 KTERD
+158 KSERD
-163 VARFVSGLK
+163 VARFISGLK
-172 RKIER
+172 RKVDKVIQKSKKAIELIE
-177 VKQKA
+177 KDAPKA
-182 EKALE
+182 REMFNK
-187 SLDGDAVKAK
+187 S
-197 ELFCK
+197 
-202 AGEDLYGVGFA
+202 GEDLYKIGFA

-221 SDLKR
+221 NDLKR
-226 NAIKVDRSQKEM
+226 FAIRADRSIKQKH
-238 ERIQSLF
+238 RIQNLF
-245 NITPKESEKLAVRS
+245 NVTPKELDRLAGRS
-259 RVNDKTLLSLCR
+259 RVTDKTLLSLCR
-271 KSHRKKEDVQAEIDK
+271 KSHRKKEEVIAELEK
-286 LVNANAVLTGILKG
+286 LSTAQQILNKVDESG
-300 EETIRLFRAV
+300 DDPLRLFRAV

-429 EISKR
+429 EISHR

>member
-1 MRGSPFVGTYG
+1 MS
-12 EGADN
+12 
-17 TMTYTLASTSL
+17 YTLATPSL
-28 YEDDDILEEK
+28 YEDDDILEDK
-38 TLGLG
+38 SLGIG
-43 LELDE
+43 LELEE
-48 EEDDSLF
+48 EEDSLF
-55 FPPAA
+55 YPPAA
-60 RQLHMSDSESDR
+60 RHLQLAESEAGR
-72 FDDRVSRRRSVHN
+72 FDDRVSRRRAVHN

-112 QDGRKRICIGVVR
+112 QDGRKRICLGVVR
-125 NLPALDRLAEIVED
+125 SLPALANLSKVVED
-139 VKVGKRRL
+139 VKQGLRRL

-152 TSPENI
+152 NAPDDLN
-158 KTERD
+158 TEKD
-163 VARFVSGLK
+163 VARYISNLK
-172 RKIER
+172 RKVDR
-177 VKQKA
+177 VSQKSSNA
-182 EKALE
+182 ID
-187 SLDGDAVKAK
+187 SLTTDLTKSKD
-197 ELFCK
+197 LFRK
-202 AGEDLYGVGFA
+202 SGEDLYKIGFA
-213 PETVQEVA
+213 PETIQEIA
-221 SDLKR
+221 NGLKR
-226 NAIKVDRSQKEM
+226 NAIKADKAIKIVNRVEKS
-238 ERIQSLF
+238 F
-245 NITPKESEKLAVRS
+245 NITPKEIDRLANRT
-259 RVNDKTLLSLCR
+259 RITDKTLLSLSR
-271 KSHRKKEDVQAEIDK
+271 KSHKKKEEVLTEIEK
-286 LVNANAVLTGILKG
+286 LVKAKSVLNAVYEGNDDPF
-300 EETIRLFRAV
+300 RLFRAV

-348 LLDLIQEGNI
+348 LLDLVQEGNI

-429 EISKR
+429 EISNR
-434 VDIPVKKYMKL
+434 VDIPLKKYMKL

-485 NSLEGEIVSALE
+485 HSLEGEIEQALE

-559 DGLTS
+559 DGLAS

>member
-1 MRGSPFVGTYG
+1 
-12 EGADN
+12 
-17 TMTYTLASTSL
+17 MTYALAASSL
-28 YEDDDILEEK
+28 YKDDDIIDEK
-38 TLGLG
+38 TLNFN
-43 LELDE
+43 LEIEEE
-48 EEDDSLF
+48 EEDSLL
-55 FPPAA
+55 FPASRAFDLSDQPGAQILDGKRTRRAA
-60 RQLHMSDSESDR
+60 
-72 FDDRVSRRRSVHN
+72 HN

-98 LLTKENEQEISQRM
+98 LLTKEGEQEISQRM
-112 QDGRKRICIGVVR
+112 QDGRKKICVGVVHS
-125 NLPALDRLAEIVED
+125 LPALEKLVAIVED
-139 VKVGKRRL
+139 LKEGRRRV

-152 TSPENI
+152 SMPTETISEKELGKYVAKIQKKVNKVKEKSEKSIKLQKTSPE
-158 KTERD
+158 KSKDE
-163 VARFVSGLK
+163 F
-172 RKIER
+172 RKIGE
-177 VKQKA
+177 
-182 EKALE
+182 
-187 SLDGDAVKAK
+187 
-197 ELFCK
+197 ELYS
-202 AGEDLYGVGFA
+202 AGFA
-213 PETVQEVA
+213 PETIQEIA
-221 SDLKR
+221 DDLKHR
-226 NAIKVDRSQKEM
+226 TIKGDRASKECQRIENLFDLTPSQSKKIVSHKSHTEKTIKDLAKIAKMDYEEAEREILTLTKAREYVNDMAKEGEEIPEMVNAIKTIR
-238 ERIQSLF
+238 
-245 NITPKESEKLAVRS
+245 
-259 RVNDKTLLSLCR
+259 
-271 KSHRKKEDVQAEIDK
+271 
-286 LVNANAVLTGILKG
+286 KG
-300 EETIRLFRAV
+300 ER
-310 KIIRRGEKEAQRA
+310 EAQRA

-402 GLQGTWHRITKA
+402 GLQGTWHRIIKA
-414 SEELQQELGRDPTPE
+414 SEELQQELGRDATPE
-429 EISKR
+429 EIAVR

-445 ARVVQRAVSME
+445 ARVVQRAVSLE
-456 TPINES
+456 TPINDS

-469 FIEDQSVD
+469 FIEDQSIS
-477 SPVDNASH
+477 SPVDTASH
-485 NSLEGEIVSALE
+485 NSLETEIEQALE

-559 DGLTS
+559 EGLT

>member
-1 MRGSPFVGTYG
+1 
-12 EGADN
+12 
-17 TMTYTLASTSL
+17 
-28 YEDDDILEEK
+28 I
-38 TLGLG
+38 
-43 LELDE
+43 
-48 EEDDSLF
+48 
-55 FPPAA
+55 
-60 RQLHMSDSESDR
+60 
-72 FDDRVSRRRSVHN
+72 
-85 SLRLYLR
+85 
-92 EIGSIP
+92 
-98 LLTKENEQEISQRM
+98 
-112 QDGRKRICIGVVR
+112 
-125 NLPALDRLAEIVED
+125 
-139 VKVGKRRL
+139 
-147 DVIMN
+147 
-152 TSPENI
+152 
-158 KTERD
+158 
-163 VARFVSGLK
+163 SGLK
-172 RKIER
+172 RKVDKVVQKSTQAIALIE
-177 VKQKA
+177 KDASKA
-182 EKALE
+182 R
-187 SLDGDAVKAK
+187 
-197 ELFCK
+197 ELFNK
-202 AGEDLYGVGFA
+202 SGEDLYKIGFA
-213 PETVQEVA
+213 PETIQEVA
-221 SDLKR
+221 NELKR
-226 NAIKVDRSQKEM
+226 FAIRADRSIKQKN
-238 ERIQSLF
+238 RIQTLF
-245 NITPKESEKLAVRS
+245 NVTPKELDRLAGRS
-259 RVNDKTLLSLCR
+259 RIHDKTILSLCR
-271 KSHRKKEDVQAEIDK
+271 KSHRKKEEVIAELEK
-286 LVNANAVLTGILKG
+286 LFAAQQILNKVTELG
-300 EETIRLFRAV
+300 DEPMRLFRAV

-429 EISKR
+429 EISHR

>member
-1 MRGSPFVGTYG
+1 
-12 EGADN
+12 
-17 TMTYTLASTSL
+17 MTFSLASTSL
-28 YEDDDILEEK
+28 YKDENFLDDESINFTLEID
-38 TLGLG
+38 
-43 LELDE
+43 DE
-48 EEDDSLF
+48 EEQLFIPSINRPVEGEMDSKAL
-55 FPPAA
+55 
-60 RQLHMSDSESDR
+60 RN
-72 FDDRVSRRRSVHN
+72 SRRAAHN

-98 LLTKENEQEISQRM
+98 LLTKEDEQEISQRM
-112 QDGRKRICIGVVR
+112 QDGRNKICIGVVR
-125 NLPALDRLAEIVED
+125 SVQAVEYLLSIVEGI
-139 VKVGKRRL
+139 KKGKRRL
-147 DVIMN
+147 DVVMN
-152 TSPENI
+152 TVPENA
-158 KTERD
+158 KTERE
-163 VARFVSGLK
+163 VNRYIGGLK
-172 RKIER
+172 RKLDK
-177 VKQKA
+177 VYDKTQKA
-182 EKALE
+182 IAVMTKNPDESRELFEKA
-187 SLDGDAVKAK
+187 GN
-197 ELFCK
+197 
-202 AGEDLYGVGFA
+202 DLYKIAFA
-213 PETVQEVA
+213 PETVQESA
-221 SDLKR
+221 DDLKR
-226 NAIKVDRSQKEM
+226 RAFRADRAIKEC
-238 ERIQSLF
+238 ERIENLF
-245 NITPKESEKLAVRS
+245 KLTPKQSDRLAS
-259 RVNDKTLLSLCR
+259 KQKHTDKSIRQLCMV
-271 KSHRKKEDVQAEIDK
+271 SHLKKEDVHKEIKK
-286 LVNANAVLTGILKG
+286 LTDSKEILQSLFDANDDPY
-300 EETIRLFRAV
+300 RLFRAV
-310 KIIRRGEKEAQRA
+310 KIIRKGEKEAQRA

-402 GLQGTWHRITKA
+402 GLQGTWHRIIKA
-414 SEELQQELGRDPTPE
+414 SEELQQELGREATPE
-429 EISKR
+429 EISNR

-445 ARVVQRAVSME
+445 ARVVQRAVSLE

-469 FIEDQSVD
+469 FIEDGSVS
-477 SPVDNASH
+477 SPVDEASH
-485 NSLEGEIVSALE
+485 TSLEGEIEQALE

-559 DGLTS
+559 DGLAG